1 MPFDIALS
9 GINAASTDLEVIS
22 HNIANSATT
31 GFKKSRA
38 EFADVFATSRLG
50 SSATAVGR
58 GVQVASIRQ
67 DFSQGDVN
75 FTDNNLD
82 LSIDGQG
89 LFRISDGGTEFYTR
103 AGQFGLDREGYI
115 VNSQD
120 QRLVGYGVDEDG
132 EVLPISEE
140 LQIDYADI
148 PPKTTENVSL
158 SMNLDS
164 QVQVP
169 AGAFNADDPQ
179 TYSYS
184 TATTIYDSL
193 GASQV
198 ATTFFR
204 KDAPNQW
211 SSYLFVDGTEVS
223 QVGGDQ
229 LTFDSTGQLTA
240 VNGVTPLTT
249 QSNTFA
255 PVSNAGNMSVRYD
268 YSEISQFEG
277 PFGVN
282 EVVQDGFTA
291 GRLDDFDIGPE
302 GMIFGRYSNG
312 QAKVMGQI
320 TLSNFPNEEGL
331 QKKGNN
337 VWAESFTSGAPATG
351 APGTA
356 SLGLIQAGALESS
369 NVDITAELVSM
380 ITAQRSFQANAQVI
394 STGDTLT
401 QTIINLR

>member
-1 MPFDIALS
+1 MTFDIALS
-9 GINAASTDLEVIS
+9 GINAASTELEVIS
-22 HNIANSATT
+22 HNISNSATT

-50 SSATAVGR
+50 SSSTAVGR

-89 LFRISDGGTEFYTR
+89 LFRVSDGGKELYTR
-103 AGQFGLDREGYI
+103 AGQFGLDREGYV

-120 QRLVGYGVDEDG
+120 QRLVGYGVDDNG
-132 EVLPISEE
+132 DVLPITEE
-140 LQIDYADI
+140 LQIDYSDI

-164 QVQVP
+164 QTQVLP
-169 AGAFNADDPQ
+169 AFNVTDPK
-179 TYSYS
+179 TYNYT

-198 ATTFFR
+198 ATSYF
-204 KDAPNQW
+204 KKESPNTW
-211 SSYLFVDGTEVS
+211 TVRTFVDG
-223 QVGGDQ
+223 
-229 LTFDSTGQLTA
+229 
-240 VNGVTPLTT
+240 
-249 QSNTFA
+249 A
-255 PVSNAGNMSVRYD
+255 PVSDPNTGNEMTFNAAGELTSVDGNTDMRTTSILFNPASGANPMQFSYD
-268 YSEISQFEG
+268 LTEISQFEG

-291 GRLDDFDIGPE
+291 GRLDDFDIGND
-302 GMIFGRYSNG
+302 GQIFGRYSNG

-331 QKKGNN
+331 QQKGNN
-337 VWAESFTSGAPATG
+337 VWAESFNSGAPATG

-356 SLGLIQAGALESS
+356 SLGLIQAGALEAS

>member
-1 MPFDIALS
+1 MTFDIALS

-50 SSATAVGR
+50 SSSTAVGR

-67 DFSQGDVN
+67 DFTQGDVN

-89 LFRISDGGTEFYTR
+89 LFRISDNGKELYTR
-103 AGQFGLDREGYI
+103 AGQFGLDREGYV

-132 EVLPISEE
+132 EVLPISED

-148 PPKTTENVSL
+148 PPKVTENVSL

-164 QVQVP
+164 QTQVLP
-169 AGAFNADDPQ
+169 PFNVADPK
-179 TYSYS
+179 TYNYS
-184 TATTIYDSL
+184 TATTVYDSL

-198 ATTFFR
+198 ATSFFK
-204 KDAPNQW
+204 KDSPNEW
-211 SSYLFVDGTEVS
+211 SVFTYVDGTEVS
-223 QVGGDQ
+223 QTNGDQ
-229 LTFDSTGQLTA
+229 LSFNAAGELTS
-240 VNGVTPLTT
+240 VNGGPSLTT
-249 QSNTFA
+249 TSSSFNPQSGANPMSFA
-255 PVSNAGNMSVRYD
+255 YD
-268 YSEISQFEG
+268 LSAISQFEG

-291 GRLDDFDIGPE
+291 GRLDDFDIGAD

-331 QKKGNN
+331 QQKGNN

-356 SLGLIQAGALESS
+356 SLGLIQAGALEAS